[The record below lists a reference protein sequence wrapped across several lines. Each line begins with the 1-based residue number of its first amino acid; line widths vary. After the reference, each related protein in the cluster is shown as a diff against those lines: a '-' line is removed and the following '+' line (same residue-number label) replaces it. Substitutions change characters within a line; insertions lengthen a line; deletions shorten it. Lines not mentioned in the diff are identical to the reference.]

1 MAHADSSVSV
11 SLCPSPALPEEQ
23 RHHNPAPGTS
33 PMFGLRCILL
43 LHQEGPTE
51 KRKNQECR
59 DMDSHLST
67 PEKDAFPSGFC
78 LRRGKDP
85 SKPTATLTGQKAKLT
100 KGTVSSQNPSLAQGQ
115 ILGDLPSNMALK
127 KKKDRRQRPV
137 VGCQGFSRRSRYAT
151 SRDLLGGFIH
161 CLAPDPHAY
170 DLGILTPLSS
180 ITHCHLP
187 C

>member
-1 MAHADSSVSV
+1 MAHADSSVPV

-33 PMFGLRCILL
+33 PMSGLRCILL
-43 LHQEGPTE
+43 LHQESPTE

-67 PEKDAFPSGFC
+67 PQKDAFPSGFC
-78 LRRGKDP
+78 LYRGKDP
-85 SKPTATLTGQKAKLT
+85 SKPTATLIGQKAKPQRELCPA
-100 KGTVSSQNPSLAQGQ
+100 KIHPWPKDRPLGTSLP
-115 ILGDLPSNMALK
+115 IWHFK
-127 KKKDRRQRPV
+127 KKTESRDLS
-137 VGCQGFSRRSRYAT
+137 VGYQGLSRCSGYVT
-151 SRDLLGGFIH
+151 SRDLLRGFIH
-161 CLAPDPHAY
+161 CLTPNPHTHE
-170 DLGILTPLSS
+170 LGILILLSP